1 MTDFRALCEEL
12 IEELEVWIVYGD
24 EVEIADAHALIDR
37 ARAAL
42 AEQRVGPT
50 DEEILLWADQLA
62 DETLM
67 GSSDDDWI
75 FDVSG
80 DDLLGFARAVL
91 ARWGQPAATPIPVAE
106 RWPEF
111 SDCDPQERVWTWNPV
126 LDHWKL
132 SRINRSVHTHWLPA
146 NALPVPSND

>member
-1 MTDFRALCEEL
+1 MTDFRAALQKLLNEVHDL
-12 IEELEVWIVYGD
+12 RLEAGNPSLRSAVT
-24 EVEIADAHALIDR
+24 E

-42 AEQRVGPT
+42 AEQPVAPT

-91 ARWGQPAATPIPVAE
+91 ARWGCQ
-106 RWPEF
+106 
-111 SDCDPQERVWTWNPV
+111 
-126 LDHWKL
+126 
-132 SRINRSVHTHWLPA
+132 
-146 NALPVPSND
+146 

>member
-1 MTDFRALCEEL
+1 MTDFRALCFDL
-12 IEELEVWIVYGD
+12 VEELEVWIGYGD
-24 EVEIADAHALIDR
+24 EADCADAHVVVDR

-42 AEQRVGPT
+42 AEQPVGPEVEPT
-50 DEEILLWADQLA
+50 LREEFTMILNEARCNSPSRVIGNIELGRRLA
-62 DETLM
+62 
-67 GSSDDDWI
+67 
-75 FDVSG
+75 
-80 DDLLGFARAVL
+80 AVVE
-91 ARWGQPAATPIPVAE
+91 QFKHPTPIPVAE

-146 NALPVPSND
+146 NALPVPADV